1 MNIEYYK
8 TFNKDVRHL
17 SNEQAILHYMK
28 IGKNKKKIGSE
39 KDFYQKFPEFN
50 LDIYKTLYDDLKNY
64 DKLRLYKHY
73 YYDGITEKRIS
84 SIKEFYKKYNI
95 TYESL
100 KKLFINHNN
109 LTEKE
114 LIILYINKYIKNI
127 NISIKQIIPKK
138 RVAIIFYGLTR
149 CLEYTIKSIKKNI
162 FEILTDNNFEYDI
175 FIHTYKIYGSYV
187 NEWSEE
193 NIKLYKNENIENIL
207 NPKYYLFDNQDEII
221 KSLDFDKY
229 CKYLT
234 WFYQTPS
241 KNPLLNKYIIRN
253 LVLALYSKNK
263 ITNLFRDYIS
273 DYDYAIISRPD
284 LEFKNKIDIKYF
296 NELNDKN
303 IIIPKKDSYEG
314 CNDRFCI
321 GKPNVIFYYG
331 TLYNSLYEYSLKKG
345 LNSERYL
352 LDMLNKKNIKI
363 ISKDINYDT
372 IRAK

>member
-8 TFNKDVRHL
+8 IFNKDVRHL
-17 SNEQAILHYMK
+17 TDKQAILHYIK
-28 IGKNKKKIGSE
+28 IGKKEKKIASE
-39 KDFYQKFPEFN
+39 KDFYQKYPEFN
-50 LDIYKTLYDDLKNY
+50 LNIYKTLYNDLKHY

-73 YYDGITEKRIS
+73 YYDGINEKRVS
-84 SIKEFYKKYNI
+84 SIKEFYIKYNDI
-95 TYESL
+95 SHKKL
-100 KKLFINHNN
+100 KELFINSNN
-109 LTEKE
+109 LTEE
-114 LIILYINKYIKNI
+114 QLIILYINKYINNI
-127 NISIKQIIPKK
+127 DINVQQIISKKK

-149 CLEYTIKSIKKNI
+149 CLATTIASIKTNI
-162 FEILTDNNFEYDI
+162 FDVLTDNNFEYDI

-187 NEWSEE
+187 NEWSNE
-193 NIKLYKNENIENIL
+193 NIKEYNNEDVEKIL

-221 KSLDFDKY
+221 QLLDFNKY
-229 CKYLT
+229 CNYLT
-234 WFYQTPS
+234 WFRNNPS
-241 KNPLLNKYIIRN
+241 LTKYIIRN

-263 ITNLFRDYIS
+263 ITNLFNKHIS
-273 DYDYAIISRPD
+273 EYDYAIISRPD

-296 NELNDKN
+296 NELNNNN
-303 IIIPKKDSYEG
+303 IIIPIKNWYEG

-321 GKPNVIFYYG
+321 GKPNIIFYYG